1 MSQSTTLSP
10 ALTAAQLA
18 AMNGEQIVKMGRELI
33 AQLGSDPDSFH
44 GNIWPG
50 NIHFDED
57 GRAVLGD
64 GSDAPVSARTP
75 EQIEY
80 MAPEAFWENDFSRS
94 ADLYSIALLMY
105 TAYNGGRLPFT
116 SSLTPSDADRAQ
128 ALRTRMK
135 GGELPVPESAG
146 QELGAILRR
155 ELSYSRGERYLT
167 ADSMMHELSETDEAL
182 PSAAPDDESP
192 SDLQAA
198 AAAAA
203 TGLAGVS
210 AVAEMSA
217 IPREVVR
224 PYEAAAGVSASS
236 ILMEQE
242 LHAMEEK
249 PAGEDPAGAGEPAPL
264 SEIFSAPAAKPEPE
278 TAPEAEAAP
287 EAADPVPEAEAAP
300 EAADPAPEAEAA
312 PEAADPV
319 PEAEAAPE
327 DAAAK
332 APVPEPEAKSDT
344 DTAAEAAPA
353 PAAEDAAERPKAA
366 EAADKPDEKA
376 SASAPKAGGKP
387 RKKGK
392 KPAAKTPASGII
404 DLSAEAKPAPEA
416 VVSETDAE
424 RPAAEKPA
432 AAKEPAEAKPVQTK
446 KTPETKPAQAAKTA
460 KPTQTKNTSE
470 AKPAARKQHTVQKS
484 VDPREE
490 TRARRKNRS
499 GTFIALGVGALVIA
513 GLICVAA
520 YSLGAFEKEPAPLIS
535 STIPPQTAEPTA
547 EPTPAPTV
555 PVYTFTAV
563 AADLDWDELDGAG
576 LAVLDGQD
584 SFDAAV
590 AAAEKAGLEN
600 LWLGARYLDG
610 ADAPDGKPGWYWL
623 DGTQLPENSSFWAE
637 NEPSS
642 ASGGRLMLRRSA
654 ADGRWRFHAVTR
666 EQFESA
672 GTGVFAKLGYLTDG
686 SGMAVRPTPSPSP
699 SAKPTL
705 TPAPTEAPGSRGNGY
720 VYVPST
726 AAPTAAPTSAPT
738 AAPTTAP
745 TAAPTTAP
753 DPYTAKPGTAS
764 WTELTAGGTALA
776 TAPTAEKFAA
786 VTAFLDRYNTAHSDK
801 PLYNVWLGAQYL
813 EADEDSGREAGWYW
827 TDGTTLAAD
836 NENWA
841 EGESAGTTGCKLMLR
856 SVGGSW
862 KYYAVTDAQFSA
874 ELTTTYSHSGA
885 LAAGT
890 GA

>member
-1 MSQSTTLSP
+1 MSQSTTLTP

-135 GGELPVPESAG
+135 GGELPMPESAG

-278 TAPEAEAAP
+278 T
-287 EAADPVPEAEAAP
+287 
-300 EAADPAPEAEAA
+300 APEAEAA

-470 AKPAARKQHTVQKS
+470 AKLAARKQYTVQKS
-484 VDPREE
+484 VDHREE

-520 YSLGAFEKEPAPLIS
+520 YSLGAFEKEPTPLIS
-535 STIPPQTAEPTA
+535 STVPPQAAEPTA

-738 AAPTTAP
+738 AAPTAAP
-745 TAAPTTAP
+745 TTAPTTAP
-753 DPYTAKPGTAS
+753 DPYIAKPGTAS
-764 WTELTAGGTALA
+764 WTELTAGGTTLA

-827 TDGTTLAAD
+827 TDGTALAAD